1 MDGMDT
7 PPDHRGNEYH
17 FVAVAASK
25 PVVRLVDAF
34 PLSWRLLGSPLDE
47 RSKSHVIVPFVHS

>member
-1 MDGMDT
+1 MGWT
-7 PPDHRGNEYH
+7 YRRIIEVTNYH

-25 PVVRLVDAF
+25 SVVRLVDAF

-47 RSKSHVIVPFVHS
+47 RSKSYVIVPFVHS